1 MARRRTSQEADAED
15 VSQEALL
22 RAWRSRG
29 SLQRRDR
36 LAPWLSTIVKNEAVR
51 AHERRRTIV
60 MDPADIDDAIEDER
74 LEAVV
79 ERNDLRMLLA
89 HLDPLDRRM
98 MMLRYGEDMTQPAI
112 ARALG
117 IPEGTIK
124 VRLHRA
130 RKQLRRMME

>member
-1 MARRRTSQEADAED
+1 MARRRSSQEADAED
-15 VSQEALL
+15 ISQEALL

-29 SLQRRDR
+29 SLEHRDR
-36 LAPWLSTIVKNEAVR
+36 LAPWLSTIVHNEAVR
-51 AHERRRTIV
+51 AHQRRRTVV
-60 MDPADIDDAIEDER
+60 MDPTEIDAPIEDER

-79 ERNDLRMLLA
+79 ERHDLRRLLA

-98 MMLRYGEDMTQPAI
+98 IMLRYGEDMTQPAI

-117 IPEGTIK
+117 MPEGTVK

-130 RKQLRRMME
+130 RGMLRRMME